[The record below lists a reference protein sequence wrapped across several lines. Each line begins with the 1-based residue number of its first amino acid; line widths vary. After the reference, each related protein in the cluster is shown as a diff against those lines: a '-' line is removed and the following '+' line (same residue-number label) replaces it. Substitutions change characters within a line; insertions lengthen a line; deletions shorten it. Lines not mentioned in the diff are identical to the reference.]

1 MRLNLGCGSKILD
14 GWHNV
19 DKYPTFSPNQVVDLE
34 VFPWPWPDSSVDEVL
49 LCHVLEHLGAATDV
63 YLGIIR
69 ELYRVC
75 RDEAKI
81 VIVVPHPRHDNFLG
95 DPTHVRPITTD
106 SMVLFSQAANHE
118 WAAKGAPNT
127 PLGLYLGVDFAIQSI
142 AYDLAEPWRE
152 LFELKKISQADLQ
165 HAIRSYNNVIQQITV
180 VLSAVK
186 PAGRTSPVGAQT
198 AQRAEAP
205 LSPDQPAGSKAK
217 LAPLRTT

>member
-19 DKYPTFSPNQVVDLE
+19 DKYPTFSPNQLVDLE

-95 DPTHVRPITTD
+95 DPTHVRPITPA
-106 SMVLFSQAANHE
+106 VLRLFDQQANRE
-118 WAAKGAPNT
+118 CEAAGHSNS
-127 PLGLYLGVDFAIQSI
+127 PLGLYLGVDFRIKS
-142 AYDLAEPWRE
+142 LA
-152 LFELKKISQADLQ
+152 FQ
-165 HAIRSYNNVIQQITV
+165 
-180 VLSAVK
+180 
-186 PAGRTSPVGAQT
+186 
-198 AQRAEAP
+198 
-205 LSPDQPAGSKAK
+205 PDQPWLGRYQRGEIDRDQ
-217 LAPLRTT
+217 LAEAERVHCNVIKEITIVWEAVKQ